1 MSVLQ
6 HDKIAIVG
14 TGLVGATC
22 AFTLADSGL
31 ASELVLVDVNKA
43 RAEGEAMDIAHGAA
57 FMPPVQVRSGDYE
70 DCAGAAL
77 VILAAGVNQKE
88 GETRLDLMNRNMA
101 IYRQIIPVLEE
112 QCPDAVFLIVANPV
126 DLLTHISAI
135 MLDHLPSGR
144 VIGSGTVLDTSRY
157 RLLLSQHT
165 GIDPRN
171 IHGYIL
177 GEHGDSEFAA
187 WTLTSVAGMDLMDFC
202 HQCGACDRHLSD
214 VVRNEIYQDVR
225 DAAYDVISRKGA
237 TYYAVALAV
246 RRIAEAILR
255 DEKAVLTVS
264 THVQGYLDLPDVS
277 LSLPCVVG
285 KGGVERV
292 LPVALSGEE
301 MLLLHASANKLRA
314 ALDELNL

>member
-1 MSVLQ
+1 M
-6 HDKIAIVG
+6 
-14 TGLVGATC
+14 
-22 AFTLADSGL
+22 
-31 ASELVLVDVNKA
+31 
-43 RAEGEAMDIAHGAA
+43 
-57 FMPPVQVRSGDYE
+57 
-70 DCAGAAL
+70 
-77 VILAAGVNQKE
+77 
-88 GETRLDLMNRNMA
+88 
-101 IYRQIIPVLEE
+101 
-112 QCPDAVFLIVANPV
+112 